1 MQKNEQFEQRISD
14 VEVNRRKLEARL
26 DNLENRSRRTNL
38 VFFGIPDDTVRES
51 WEESETLVRR
61 ICKGNLDI
69 DVTSIQRAH
78 RLGTFKERSC
88 RPIIASFQNWKER
101 DNIMRNAFKFKNS
114 AYSVSEDFSALV
126 REKRRKLWDYS
137 KEKRQDKNNKVYL
150 TYDKLVINGDTYA
163 WDFEQSMPILVRK
176 KAPPIQQD

>member
-1 MQKNEQFEQRISD
+1 M
-14 VEVNRRKLEARL
+14 
-26 DNLENRSRRTNL
+26 
-38 VFFGIPDDTVRES
+38 FFGIPDDTVRES